1 MQLSTPHGDYAL
13 DEDHK
18 ERGKCHYIF
27 HPPPAEVDHV
37 EELREDLTD
46 LSAKVEF
53 LQTQLETKSKI
64 DSGARKAND
73 DKFYTAELRATVWLS
88 RRAVRKRAGLR
99 RCSDAKDTGSRK
111 T

>member
-13 DEDHK
+13 DEDNK
-18 ERGKCHYIF
+18 ERNKCHYIF

-64 DSGARKAND
+64 DSGARKANS
-73 DKFYTAELRATVWLS
+73 KANSKPVQRAKS
-88 RRAVRKRAGLR
+88 ARAAHFVSANSEPTHRLY
-99 RCSDAKDTGSRK
+99 
-111 T
+111 